1 MKKTTGIT
9 LMLSLFFL
17 TFTGSK
23 GLMAKEN
30 TNKVSTGTSN
40 YTLIKNSHTGKIIVR
55 NVIRK

>member
-9 LMLSLFFL
+9 LMLSLFCL
-17 TFTGSK
+17 TVAGLK
-23 GLMAKEN
+23 GLKAKEN
-30 TNKVSTGTSN
+30 TNNVSTGTAN